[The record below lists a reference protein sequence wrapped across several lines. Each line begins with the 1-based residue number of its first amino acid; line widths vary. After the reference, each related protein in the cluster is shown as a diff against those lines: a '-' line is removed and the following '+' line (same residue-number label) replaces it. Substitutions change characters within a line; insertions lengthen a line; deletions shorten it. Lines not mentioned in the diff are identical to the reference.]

1 MSIEK
6 DTTILQDFENQLP
19 SILNHILE
27 GEIKKGKSIGIHFF
41 QPEKHQI
48 IEILKEKNKN
58 GVWEAFIQIRHPKTN
73 TWVKKEKASTFFPM
87 HWTYEQLVEK
97 LKIAFVNK
105 KRKYVYQYIGKTD
118 CGVKV
123 IFFLKNNLVV
133 SCFPKY

>member
-1 MSIEK
+1 MSFEK
-6 DTTILQDFENQLP
+6 DTILQDFDYQLP
-19 SILNHILE
+19 GIINHILH

-48 IEILKEKNKN
+48 IEIVKEENKN
-58 GVWEAFIQIRHPKTN
+58 GVWEAYIQIRHPKTN
-73 TWVKKEKASTFFPM
+73 TWVKKEKTSTFFPIN
-87 HWTYEQLVEK
+87 WTHEQLVEK
-97 LKIAFVNK
+97 LKIAFLNK

-118 CGVKV
+118 CGVKI